1 MKEYVKKLS
10 FSSLSLRV
18 AYVGDDC
25 VLILQGGER
34 PHIGCTV
41 LAVPRDS
48 LKEDGSRSS
57 TASVINVTGHKDE
70 ELCRYAAERVAA
82 ALNTVTVCSG
92 GFHMDHISQDQIRE
106 VRRAV
111 EELVKKLVDSNGC
124 TFS

>member
-10 FSSLSLRV
+10 FSSLKLQA

-25 VLILQGGER
+25 FLILQGGER

-48 LKEDGSRSS
+48 LKEDGTRSS

-82 ALNTVTVCSG
+82 GKNAVTVCSG
-92 GFHMDHISQDQIRE
+92 GFHMDQISQDQIRE
-106 VRRAV
+106 LRQAVKELV
-111 EELVKKLVDSNGC
+111 EELL
-124 TFS
+124 